1 MLPGI
6 SLSVYEIPLIIKNSD
21 KGKAWT
27 MEYVTAYFWQP
38 QNNACSLLLQQAE
51 ERNGHQI
58 VLACI
63 CEENAN
69 ESGCLTE
76 ALRDWFYHEVLTGRG
91 APHKRLQVLSGKL
104 PVIIS
109 KAEKNQKQKETPLC
123 GILCIGRFFCIFA
136 RKSEIQMFNTR
147 FGRAHT
153 REILFSK
160 KEVDIQLG
168 VLESGVGIL
177 IGSDG
182 LWKKAD
188 KQRSLEC
195 LMVQEISDDKGA
207 ERHLKEMCTQAQ
219 SEGAVNIAAVLLIS
233 K

>member
-1 MLPGI
+1 MLPRI
-6 SLSVYEIPLIIKNSD
+6 SLSGYEFPPIIKNND

-38 QNNACSLLLQQAE
+38 LNNACSLLLQQAE
-51 ERNGHQI
+51 ERKGHQI

-69 ESGCLTE
+69 ESGYLTE

-104 PVIIS
+104 SVIIS
-109 KAEKNQKQKETPLC
+109 KVEKSKKQKETPLC
-123 GILCIGRFFCIFA
+123 GILCIGRFFCVFV
-136 RKSEIQMFNTR
+136 RDSEIQMFNSC

-153 REILFSK
+153 RGILFSK
-160 KEVDIQLG
+160 KDVNIQLG

-177 IGSDG
+177 LAGAG
-182 LWKKAD
+182 LREKAD
-188 KQRSLEC
+188 KQRTLEC
-195 LMVQEISDDKGA
+195 LMVQEISDNNGA

-219 SEGAVNIAAVLLIS
+219 AEGATNIAAVLLLS